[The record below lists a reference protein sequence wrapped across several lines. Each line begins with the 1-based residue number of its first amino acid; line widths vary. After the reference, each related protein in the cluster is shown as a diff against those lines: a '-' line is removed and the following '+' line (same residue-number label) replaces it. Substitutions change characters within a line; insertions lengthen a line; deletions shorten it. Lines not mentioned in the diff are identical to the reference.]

1 MTSLGLPKLQ
11 LIDTPTAAYIGIVYC
26 YLPFMVLPLYA
37 NLVKH
42 DHRLL
47 EAAYDLGAK
56 PWQAFLRITLP
67 LSKAGIIAGCM
78 LVMIPAI
85 AVERVLQQPQL
96 AGCLGDGGGDDPAAA
111 GADPAVQPFPAAPAG
126 RKAGMSPRTAK
137 GLGLGVLL
145 LGFAFLY
152 LPILLLMFYS
162 FNSSRLAMGWAGFS
176 TRAYSDLFADRAL
189 MDAMWTSLVV
199 AFWTACTAT
208 VLGTLA
214 AMVMTRFKR
223 FRGKPLFGALVTA
236 PLVMPDVILGFSLM
250 ALLASMGTI
259 PGFPAR
265 GLATIWIAHVTFTLC
280 FVTVVVSSR
289 LQEMDL
295 SLEEAAMDLGAS
307 RLTVFGRITLP
318 IIAPALVAGWLLAFT
333 LSLDDVVVASFVAT
347 PARRSMHWQRCWC
360 RRYRVPR

>member
-1 MTSLGLPKLQ
+1 
-11 LIDTPTAAYIGIVYC
+11 
-26 YLPFMVLPLYA
+26 
-37 NLVKH
+37 
-42 DHRLL
+42 
-47 EAAYDLGAK
+47 
-56 PWQAFLRITLP
+56 
-67 LSKAGIIAGCM
+67 
-78 LVMIPAI
+78 
-85 AVERVLQQPQL
+85 
-96 AGCLGDGGGDDPAAA
+96 
-111 GADPAVQPFPAAPAG
+111 
-126 RKAGMSPRTAK
+126 MSPRTAK

-162 FNSSRLAMGWAGFS
+162 FNSSRLAMVWAGFS

-250 ALLASMGTI
+250 ALLASMGAI

-307 RLTVFGRITLP
+307 RLTVFTRITLP

-347 PARRSMHWQRCWC
+347 PGSTTLPMKVFASVRMGISPKINALATLLVSAVSIAAVIGWYINARAEKRRQRDLQLA
-360 RRYRVPR
+360 RQDNG